1 MESLNLDA
9 DSLASVPLV
18 VVSNLVLIMIGK
30 CEDVNVYII
39 NLLEKQMSSS
49 SFLFFWGGVGGLDLY
64 DGENYD
70 WEM

>member
-1 MESLNLDA
+1 
-9 DSLASVPLV
+9 
-18 VVSNLVLIMIGK
+18 MIGK